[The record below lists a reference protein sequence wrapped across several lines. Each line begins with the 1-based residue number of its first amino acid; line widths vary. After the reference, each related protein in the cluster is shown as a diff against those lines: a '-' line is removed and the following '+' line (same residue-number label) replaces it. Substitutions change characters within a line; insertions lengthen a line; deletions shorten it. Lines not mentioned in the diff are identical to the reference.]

1 MGLIYGDRK
10 KKKHLIEVL
19 EMYSGIIFLICE
31 HFF

>member
-1 MGLIYGDRK
+1 MGLIYGDR

>member
-1 MGLIYGDRK
+1 MGLIYEDRK
-10 KKKHLIEVL
+10 KKKLIEVL